1 MESYSDVWK
10 KVNLSKSI
18 MLAMSESGITM
29 TSLSSKLGV
38 YPSTVKYIMEKN
50 RASLPRLVQ
59 MSKALN
65 FNFFK
70 LYANALE
77 INEPVD
83 FMVAQ
88 RDNEIESLKAEI
100 ENLKQQI
107 MKKDVEIDVL
117 HKVVGMKAE

>member
-1 MESYSDVWK
+1 MESYSEVLK

-18 MLAMSESGITM
+18 MAAMSQSGMTM
-29 TSLSSKLGV
+29 ANLSSSIGV
-38 YPSTVKYIMEKN
+38 YPSTLKYIINKN

-65 FNFFK
+65 YNFFK
-70 LYANALE
+70 LYANAIE
-77 INEPVD
+77 INEPLD

-100 ENLKQQI
+100 ENLKQEI
-107 MKKDVEIDVL
+107 MKKDVEINVL